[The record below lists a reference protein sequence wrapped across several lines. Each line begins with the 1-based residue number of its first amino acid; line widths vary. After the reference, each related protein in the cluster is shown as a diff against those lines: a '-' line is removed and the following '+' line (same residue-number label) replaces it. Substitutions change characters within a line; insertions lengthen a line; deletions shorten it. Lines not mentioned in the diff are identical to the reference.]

1 MITLDYFMLPLVLLA
16 IGIFGIVFNKN
27 HIISIAI
34 SVEIMFL
41 SINLAFALASVYL
54 DDLIGQVVVLF
65 LLGVAA
71 SETAIMLAIIILL
84 YRTNGTIAL
93 QRFRNLKY

>member
-1 MITLDYFMLPLVLLA
+1 MINYYYLMLPLMLLA
-16 IGIFGIVFNKN
+16 ISMFGIVFNQN
-27 HIISIAI
+27 NIISIAI
-34 SVEIMFL
+34 SVEILFL
-41 SINLAFALASVYL
+41 SINLEFALASVYL

-65 LLGVAA
+65 LLGIAA